1 MADRVIWIAWGSP
14 VHGREERAVE
24 VFGESVAYWGE
35 LQAEGRI
42 ERFDVT
48 LLSPC
53 GDLNGFA
60 VLHGTHQQFA
70 DLVEEE
76 RWIRSVVNAG
86 LVIENLRIIEGITGD
101 ALAEQMGIYRE
112 AASQMAAAS

>member
-1 MADRVIWIAWGSP
+1 MADRVLWIAWGSP
-14 VHGREERAVE
+14 VHGREERGVE

-48 LLSPC
+48 LLGPNS
-53 GDLNGFA
+53 DLTGFA
-60 VLHGTHQQFA
+60 VLYGTHQQFA
-70 DLVEEE
+70 ELVEEE
-76 RWIRSVVNAG
+76 RWVRSVVNAS
-86 LVIENLRIIEGITGD
+86 LVIEDLRIVEGITGD